1 MKTQLTRK
9 FAGFYTTDIC
19 GEPFAIT
26 YFNAKQDDGSF
37 TGWIIASARDWSNY
51 SDPIPTLRDCR
62 AAIED
67 MTIRRGVHNA
77 WAGLIAIANFQGK
90 LLQRLSDSV
99 TNAIPLNTHKLGL
112 VFAAARA
119 LVERGTKL
127 EDKYAVWDVI
137 DEFGRS
143 RVLEGVLITNP
154 FYDQLSETDYKAA
167 DELYT
172 AVLAVAKTLTK
183 QPA

>member
-1 MKTQLTRK
+1 MKIQLTRK
-9 FAGFYTTDIC
+9 CAGLYTTTIC
-19 GEPFAIT
+19 GETFNIT
-26 YFNAKQDDGSF
+26 TFEGVGG
-37 TGWIIASARDWSNY
+37 GWIMYSLSDPLGY

-62 AAIED
+62 LAVEE

-90 LLQRLSDSV
+90 LIQRVADSV
-99 TNAIPLNTHKLGL
+99 SNAIPLNTHKLSL
-112 VFAAARA
+112 VYAAARA
-119 LVERGTKL
+119 LVERKTNL

-143 RVLEGVLITNP
+143 RVVEGVFITNP

-172 AVLAVAKTLTK
+172 AVITVAKNLAK
-183 QPA
+183 

>member
-1 MKTQLTRK
+1 MKITLTRK
-9 FAGFYTTDIC
+9 FGNNSGLYTVTIC
-19 GEPFAIT
+19 GETFNIT
-26 YFNAKQDDGSF
+26 RFEGVGG
-37 TGWIIASARDWSNY
+37 GWIMYSLTDPLGY
-51 SDPIPTLRDCR
+51 SDPIRTLYEVRK
-62 AAIED
+62 AVEE